1 MEIEEDNLFIDID
14 TLFMNSENIEK
25 CDNFQIGAQQ
35 GIEAQIKKAFTFQ
48 IISEYMTFSD
58 HAGSV
63 LLKFQRRKNE
73 IHEKITGNWQIIKLE
88 GRSFNQIIEIN

>member
-48 IISEYMTFSD
+48 IIS
-58 HAGSV
+58 V
-63 LLKFQRRKNE
+63 LLEFE
-73 IHEKITGNWQIIKLE
+73 T
-88 GRSFNQIIEIN
+88 SFYGISAVFFSINAFLMSLMVFMYFGS